1 MKYNPLR
8 QKFGVHCNTMYK
20 ISRSALVMHSTA
32 RMFELVNDVD
42 HYSEFLPWCGASK
55 VIDQADNI
63 AVASVQIAFKGV
75 KKTFTTRNEM
85 IPCTCTNMTLVDG
98 PFSELSGAW
107 RFKEISQSACRIS
120 LELEFGFSNRL
131 VQGVVGPVFRGIADS
146 MVDAFCKRA
155 DQIYR

>member
-1 MKYNPLR
+1 
-8 QKFGVHCNTMYK
+8 MYK
-20 ISRSALVMHSTA
+20 ISRSALVMHSTE

-42 HYSEFLPWCGASK
+42 RYSEFLPWCGASE
-55 VIDQADNI
+55 VIDRSDNI

-75 KKTFTTRNEM
+75 KKTFTTRNQM
-85 IPCTCTNMTLVDG
+85 IPCARTNMTLVDG

-107 RFKEISQSACRIS
+107 EFKEISPTASRIS

-131 VQGVVGPVFRGIADS
+131 VQAVVGPVFRGIADS
-146 MVDAFCKRA
+146 LVDAFCKRA